1 MPDVPSLS
9 GMTSGAARL
18 KLIPLGLKLVVDGEG
33 SSAKPKGQI
42 IEQTPAP
49 GTRLSTGGT
58 IHVRISSGADDPT
71 LAGTNTIGKLPERGN
86 SVLRIPK
93 LVPAPNTRFLKA
105 PSGFSISLD
114 TDGLKTPRW
123 LAIAPDG
130 ARFVVESHVER
141 KGVGKS
147 PNRVTVIQNGK
158 KTVWAEGLNLPFGIA
173 FFKGFLYVAN
183 TDSVVRWPYRT
194 GQTQADRPAETVIT
208 GIPER
213 GMRQHWTRNIC
224 ISPDGNRMYLTIGSK
239 ENAAVEEELRGTIVA
254 YALDF
259 AGKPHGEPEIVVR
272 GMRNPVGLAF
282 HPKSGKLWAVV
293 NERDYLGDELVPDFL
308 TQVKEGA
315 HYGWPWYYLGNH
327 RDPRL
332 PSNPALKGKVTVP
345 DTLLP
350 AHSAPLGL
358 VFGRGGVWGYD
369 AYIALHGSQ
378 NRSRFSGYSVV
389 RVPFNEKGR
398 PTGPPRPFITGWL
411 ANEKR
416 TNDVYG
422 RPAGLAW
429 ARDGSLLITDDWA
442 GTLWRVSEAK

>member
-1 MPDVPSLS
+1 MPDVPPLS
-9 GMTSGAARL
+9 GRTIGEARL
-18 KLIPLGLKLVVDGEG
+18 KLIPLGLKLTVDGEG

-42 IEQTPAP
+42 IEQNPAS
-49 GTRLSTGGT
+49 GTKLPTGGT
-58 IHVRISSGADDPT
+58 VHVRISSGSDDPT
-71 LAGTNTIGKLPERGN
+71 LGAPNTIGKLPERGK

-93 LVPAPNTRFLKA
+93 LVPAPNEHFLKA
-105 PSGFSISLD
+105 PSGFMVSLEAN
-114 TDGLKTPRW
+114 GLKTPRW

-147 PNRVTVIQNGK
+147 PNRISVLYGDQRV
-158 KTVWAEGLNLPFGIA
+158 VWAEGLNLPFGIG

-183 TDSVVRWPYRT
+183 TDSVVRWPYT
-194 GQTQADRPAETVIT
+194 VGQMHAEKPAETVIT

-213 GMRQHWTRNIC
+213 GMRQHWTRNIVF
-224 ISPDGNRMYLTIGSK
+224 SPGGNRMYLTIGSK
-239 ENAAVEEELRGTIVA
+239 ENADVEEELRGTIVA

-259 AGKPHGEPEIVVR
+259 AGRPHGKPKIITR
-272 GMRNPVGLAF
+272 GMRNPVGLAI
-282 HPKSGKLWAVV
+282 HPKTGKLWAVV

-308 TQVKEGA
+308 TEVKEGA

-332 PSNPALKGKVTVP
+332 PVNSALKGKVTVP
-345 DTLLP
+345 DMLLP

-358 VFGRGGVWGYD
+358 VFGRGGAWGYD

-378 NRSRFSGYSVV
+378 NRSQFSGYCIM

-398 PTGPPRPFITGWL
+398 PTGPPRPFVTGWL
-411 ANEKR
+411 ANPKHS
-416 TNDVYG
+416 NDVYG

-429 ARDGSLLITDDWA
+429 ARDGSLIITDDW
-442 GTLWRVSEAK
+442 GGVLWRVTEAK